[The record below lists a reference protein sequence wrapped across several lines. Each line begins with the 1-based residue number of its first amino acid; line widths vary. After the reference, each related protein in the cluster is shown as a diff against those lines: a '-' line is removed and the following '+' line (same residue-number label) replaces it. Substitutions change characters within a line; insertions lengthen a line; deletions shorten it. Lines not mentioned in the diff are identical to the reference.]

1 MSGPLNAIPVVW
13 RAVAC
18 EPPSVSNELQRRLQ
32 ESLRDA
38 MRERDR
44 SRVSVLRT
52 TLTAI
57 GNAEAVDASP
67 SRPALGLYANEVP
80 RRVLSDDDAL
90 AIVRAARDE
99 HLAAAT
105 EMSGLGR
112 TDVADELAHQA
123 AVLESFL
130 DG

>member
-1 MSGPLNAIPVVW
+1 MGHVSTDLHARL
-13 RAVAC
+13 RAAM
-18 EPPSVSNELQRRLQ
+18 
-32 ESLRDA
+32 RDA
-38 MRERDR
+38 MRARDR

-67 SRPALGLYANEVP
+67 SRPGSGLYANEVP

-99 HLAAAT
+99 HLEAAA
-105 EMSGLGR
+105 EMTRVGR
-112 TDVADELAHQA
+112 TDVAGELAHQA